1 MITVET
7 ITTVEGFLALESVW
21 NRVVEKCSN
30 ENLCLTFEWFTS
42 WLAGFGGG
50 KNLFV
55 LVIRKDG
62 VIIGFAPL
70 MITHTRYRNLPASE
84 VGFIQND
91 YSPSSDFIIYE
102 NQAEAISAVI
112 DYLLALQNWDVISLR
127 NMPKDSP
134 NYPALVQTL
143 AQKGIIYGTG
153 PGLSSPF
160 IRIQTDWETFMASRT
175 RKFRKAIRNK
185 MNRIKKWGAYEIKTI
200 DTIDDNGSV
209 LEHIFAISKNSWK
222 ADYDKD
228 IVSNDNNMRFFTAL
242 SKTAARKGWLKI
254 WLLNVD
260 GKPVAYEYHLAYK
273 GRLHALRSDYDR
285 SYRLSSPGS
294 ILDMHIVENAFSGHV
309 REYDMC
315 GSSDFYKLNWTSD
328 IREHARIL
336 IFRDT
341 VYGRM
346 LYFLEFKVISLLKKY
361 EPVKKLREAFL
372 SQTYV
377 RH

>member
-1 MITVET
+1 MITIET
-7 ITTVEGFLALESVW
+7 VTTIEGFLAFENVW
-21 NRVVEKCSN
+21 NKLLEKCRN
-30 ENLCLTFEWFTS
+30 ENLCLTFEWFSS
-42 WLAGFGGG
+42 WLAGFGTG
-50 KNLFV
+50 KSLFV
-55 LVIRKDG
+55 LVIRKG
-62 VIIGFAPL
+62 GAIIGFAPL

-84 VGFIQND
+84 IGFIQND
-91 YSPSSDFIIYE
+91 YSPSADFIISE
-102 NQAEAISAVI
+102 SQAEAISAVV

-127 NMPKDSP
+127 NLPKDSP
-134 NYPALVQTL
+134 NYGTLVQIL

-153 PGLSSPF
+153 RGLCSPF
-160 IRIQTDWETFMASRT
+160 IKIQTDWETFMSSRT

-185 MNRIKKWGAYEIKTI
+185 MNRIKKCGTYDIKIVDKI
-200 DTIDDNGSV
+200 DGDNNV

-228 IVSNDNNMRFFTAL
+228 IVSSDNNMRFFTAL

-254 WLLNVD
+254 WLLNVN

-285 SYRLSSPGS
+285 NYRLSSPGS
-294 ILDMHIVENAFSGHV
+294 ILDLHIVENAFSGQV
-309 REYDMC
+309 TEYDMC

-328 IREHARIL
+328 IREHARVL

-361 EPVKKLREAFL
+361 EPVKKLRDAFL
-372 SQTYV
+372 PQPHV